1 MNLNNL
7 IVIVTLIPHKIL
19 IIFIKI
25 SDAHNTQSKNKWY
38 IKRVVNYVGW

>member
-7 IVIVTLIPHKIL
+7 TVIVL

-25 SDAHNTQSKNKWY
+25 SDTYNTQSKNEWY
-38 IKRVVNYVGW
+38 IKRVVDYVGW

>member
-1 MNLNNL
+1 MNPNNL
-7 IVIVTLIPHKIL
+7 TIIVTLIPHKVL

-25 SDAHNTQSKNKWY
+25 CDTYNTQSKNKWY